1 MMKHV
6 SSLRRSL
13 DYLWQ
18 TSPSQFAELIL
29 LLAAIG
35 SALVVLIE
43 GNAWP
48 FAFLSLLFGMGFT
61 LCWLVRETMMP
72 SFRGPL
78 HRLGAVLCFGFFL
91 SVLLYLSELYFRF
104 YI

>member
-1 MMKHV
+1 MVKQI
-6 SSLRRSL
+6 SWLWRSL

-18 TSPSQFAELIL
+18 TSPSQFAELVL

-35 SALVVLIE
+35 SALVVLIQ
-43 GNAWP
+43 GYVWP
-48 FAFLSLLFGMGFT
+48 FGFLSLLFGMGFS

-72 SFRGPL
+72 SVRGAV

-91 SVLLYLSELYFRF
+91 SVLIYLAELYFRL
-104 YI
+104 YG